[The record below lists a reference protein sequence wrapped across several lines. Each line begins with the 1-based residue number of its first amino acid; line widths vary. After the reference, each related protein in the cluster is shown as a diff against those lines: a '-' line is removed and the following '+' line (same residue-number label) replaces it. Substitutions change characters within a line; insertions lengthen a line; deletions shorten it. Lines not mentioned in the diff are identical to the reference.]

1 MPQFRLNHSWL
12 FVIFTAF
19 LTMQWT
25 AVLGSHVH
33 LGEYHDH
40 DGSQHQ
46 HNIEVHVH
54 NATNHH
60 ADTIDSS
67 HQLVDINFVNVDQD
81 CNSSNVKYQQQSS
94 LIAVDAGF
102 LYFLQCKSNHSKPT
116 DLDNSKTSYLS
127 LSTVNL
133 RAPPKFS

>member
-1 MPQFRLNHSWL
+1 MLKFRLNHPLL
-12 FVIFTAF
+12 FVLFTAF

-33 LGEYHDH
+33 LGEHHDH

-54 NATNHH
+54 NAINHH

-67 HQLVDINFVNVDQD
+67 HQLVDIDFVNIDQD
-81 CNSSNVKYQQQSS
+81 CNSSNVKYQQQSF
-94 LIAVDAGF
+94 LTAVEAGF
-102 LYFLQCKSNHSKPT
+102 LYFLQFISNHSKYT
-116 DLDNSKTSYLS
+116 ALDNSKASYLS
-127 LSTVNL
+127 LSIINL